1 MNLIGHQGI
10 VLLWNIYVVLQYICT
25 IYMYR
30 TSVPTNICTH
40 TYIHTDM
47 CVIGEVFMC
56 VWNPKNSSLATGS
69 ADGMS
74 RLWELDGVR
83 TSEAWRN
90 GEAGVEFNIRYI

>member
-1 MNLIGHQGI
+1 
-10 VLLWNIYVVLQYICT
+10 
-25 IYMYR
+25 
-30 TSVPTNICTH
+30 
-40 TYIHTDM
+40 
-47 CVIGEVFMC
+47 MC

-90 GEAGVEFNIRYI
+90 GEAGVEFNIRYM